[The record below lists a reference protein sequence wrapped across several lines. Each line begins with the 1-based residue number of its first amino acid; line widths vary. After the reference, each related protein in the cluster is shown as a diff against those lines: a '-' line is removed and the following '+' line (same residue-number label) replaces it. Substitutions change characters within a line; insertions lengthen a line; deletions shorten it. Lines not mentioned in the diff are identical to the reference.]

1 MTDHAEHVPHL
12 TPLRRVA
19 VIWVALLS
27 CVALSLGS
35 SIAMFPALDR
45 WNDCGRVASE
55 LDLAAVAS
63 PLLAAAAIGAW
74 FWLRRLIHAARPE
87 LLPLTTAAVVAILL
101 IAVVPLHL
109 FAAAAWGDSGQ
120 SFREACGTS
129 EWIALARGMSLHLP
143 AVSVV
148 ILAAANP
155 RARPLTTPRV
165 ITSIAIIT
173 ALWVTYIVAAS
184 PFATFTPA

>member
-1 MTDHAEHVPHL
+1 M
-12 TPLRRVA
+12 
-19 VIWVALLS
+19 IWVALLS

-35 SIAMFPALDR
+35 SIAMFPAVDR

-87 LLPLTTAAVVAILL
+87 LLPLTTAAIVALLL
-101 IAVVPLHL
+101 IAVVPLQFL
-109 FAAAAWGDSGQ
+109 GAGSWDESAQ
-120 SFREACGTS
+120 TFRVACGLS

-143 AVSVV
+143 AVSVI
-148 ILAAANP
+148 ILATANP

-184 PFATFTPA
+184 PFATSTPA